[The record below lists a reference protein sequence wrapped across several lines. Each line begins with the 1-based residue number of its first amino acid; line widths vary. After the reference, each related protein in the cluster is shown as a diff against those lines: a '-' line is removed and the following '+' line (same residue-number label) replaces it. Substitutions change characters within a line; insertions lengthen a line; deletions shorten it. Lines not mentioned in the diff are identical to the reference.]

1 MRRRKLTK
9 GTLSS
14 IVILFIIICIIAI
27 LISAISSIF
36 TFLSNYR
43 DELIMIGIAILSIFI
58 VVKLIGNL
66 TKNNE
71 EEILKRLHIGNLYI
85 TNKRFILKTDKE
97 TKNINWN
104 DIINISGGI
113 DFLQINKIKGKS
125 VSLGTMDKIDIF
137 KICFF
142 YTLLRK

>member
-14 IVILFIIICIIAI
+14 IIILFIIICIIAI

>member
-14 IVILFIIICIIAI
+14 IIILFIIICIIAI

-58 VVKLIGNL
+58 VVKLKIG
-66 TKNNE
+66 
-71 EEILKRLHIGNLYI
+71 RAH
-85 TNKRFILKTDKE
+85 
-97 TKNINWN
+97 
-104 DIINISGGI
+104 
-113 DFLQINKIKGKS
+113 
-125 VSLGTMDKIDIF
+125 V
-137 KICFF
+137 
-142 YTLLRK
+142 